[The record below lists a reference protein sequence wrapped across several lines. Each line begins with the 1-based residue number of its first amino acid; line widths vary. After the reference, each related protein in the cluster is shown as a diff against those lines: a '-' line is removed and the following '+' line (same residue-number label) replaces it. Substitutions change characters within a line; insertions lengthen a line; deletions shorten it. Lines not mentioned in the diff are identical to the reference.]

1 MVGSSLAPKWPI
13 STGPFLWN
21 GSSKLHFHWYMIPF
35 LSEAVETSRC
45 YFFKNRL
52 KKLKCPNLLKPPGT
66 LILKRYW
73 SYYPW
78 SLTPWSENANNYFGF
93 FATHFLTISM
103 YNLTFFILISKWIL
117 VNVTGKTMVNTMR
130 DMEYQVTKTI
140 LITCISFVL
149 LNVPTALIMMF
160 DPMPPKGDLPWL
172 HILGK

>member
-1 MVGSSLAPKWPI
+1 MPLFQKSLVLPCLLALPTYLI
-13 STGPFLWN
+13 THTLLFR
-21 GSSKLHFHWYMIPF
+21 YMKTRSP
-35 LSEAVETSRC
+35 
-45 YFFKNRL
+45 
-52 KKLKCPNLLKPPGT
+52 LKPIWPDLT
-66 LILKRYW
+66 LSTIIK
-73 SYYPW
+73 
-78 SLTPWSENANNYFGF
+78 LTPWSENVSLENINNYFGF
-93 FATHFLTISM
+93 FTTHFLTISM